1 MAWHR
6 KYRPKIIAELDIVQV
21 RNSLE
26 AMMKAGKIPQSLIF
40 AGPKGTG
47 KTSAS
52 RILALLLNDPKNE
65 ELVDQLYFGKSSK
78 KKKQLIFQEP
88 ESNSS
93 LAEKVYRG
101 QSFLVHELD
110 AASNRGIDDIRL
122 LKERI
127 ALPPQGAKMAVY
139 ILDEVHMLTTEAFN
153 AFLKILEEPPPH
165 VVFILATTE
174 LQKLPATIISRCTLL
189 NFHKA
194 SEKEILRSLERVL
207 KAEKIKYKKE
217 DLIQIAHR
225 ADGSFRDAVK
235 NLELACQSGKLQ
247 MEVLKAY
254 LGQDNLIYIK
264 ELLSLLLAKDVK
276 AISLIFEELRSKNY
290 QQKDFYKDLLEFLH
304 NDLLINLGIKEG
316 AAFTEAKIDQ
326 FLLKE
331 LSVSNLQQELPINF
345 LALELIFLAIIDRS
359 KEQEKKQ
366 DNSEQNNQN
375 SLLSKKTI
383 FSKSKKK
390 SQIEVK
396 KIDTL
401 SSEIIK
407 DKNLVKNPVKNSGSS
422 LSTVSPNELW
432 QKLLEFVAKENFSLS
447 ALLRACRLEEL
458 INGTA
463 RILVFYDF
471 HKEQLEQ
478 QKYQT
483 LLDQS
488 CQSLLG
494 EKLQFDF
501 ILSKA
506 PEAEKNDL
514 LETAKDVL
522 I

>member
-1 MAWHR
+1 MAWYR
-6 KYRPKIIAELDIVQV
+6 QYRPKIIAELDIVQV

-65 ELVDQLYFGKSSK
+65 DLVDQLYFSKNPK

-88 ESNSS
+88 DPNTS

-101 QSFLVHELD
+101 QSYLVHELD

-153 AFLKILEEPPPH
+153 AFLKILEEPPSH

-194 SEKEILRSLERVL
+194 SEEEIVTSLERVL
-207 KAEKIKYKKE
+207 KTEKIKYEKE
-217 DLIQIAHR
+217 DLIKIAHR

-235 NLELACQSGKLQ
+235 NLELACQSGQLQ
-247 MEVLKAY
+247 MEVLNAY

-264 ELLSLLLAKDVK
+264 ELLKCLLAKDAK

-304 NDLLINLGIKEG
+304 DDLLINFGVKEG
-316 AAFTEAKIDQ
+316 KAFTEAKIDQ

-331 LSVSNLQQELPINF
+331 LSTNNF
-345 LALELIFLAIIDRS
+345 EW
-359 KEQEKKQ
+359 KE
-366 DNSEQNNQN
+366 
-375 SLLSKKTI
+375 
-383 FSKSKKK
+383 
-390 SQIEVK
+390 
-396 KIDTL
+396 
-401 SSEIIK
+401 
-407 DKNLVKNPVKNSGSS
+407 
-422 LSTVSPNELW
+422 
-432 QKLLEFVAKENFSLS
+432 
-447 ALLRACRLEEL
+447 
-458 INGTA
+458 
-463 RILVFYDF
+463 
-471 HKEQLEQ
+471 
-478 QKYQT
+478 
-483 LLDQS
+483 
-488 CQSLLG
+488 
-494 EKLQFDF
+494 
-501 ILSKA
+501 
-506 PEAEKNDL
+506 
-514 LETAKDVL
+514 
-522 I
+522 

>member
-1 MAWHR
+1 MAWYR
-6 KYRPKIIAELDIVQV
+6 QYRPKIIAELDIVQV
-21 RNSLE
+21 RDSLQ

-65 ELVDQLYFGKSSK
+65 ELVDQLYFGQDSKQKKS
-78 KKKQLIFQEP
+78 LTFQEP
-88 ESNSS
+88 DPNSS
-93 LAEKVYRG
+93 LANKVYQG

-194 SEKEILRSLERVL
+194 NEEEIVASLERVL
-207 KAEKIKYKKE
+207 KAEKIKYQKE
-217 DLIQIAHR
+217 DLFKIAHR

-235 NLELACQSGKLQ
+235 NLELACQSGQLQ
-247 MEVLKAY
+247 METLNAY
-254 LGQDNLIYIK
+254 LGQDNLTYIK
-264 ELLSLLLAKDVK
+264 ELLSLLLAKDAK
-276 AISLIFEELRSKNY
+276 AISLIFEELRAKNY

-304 NDLLINLGIKEG
+304 EDLLINLGIKEG
-316 AAFTEAKIDQ
+316 EAFTEAKIDQ

-331 LSVSNLQQELPINF
+331 LCTISLQQELPINF

-359 KEQEKKQ
+359 NEQGKKQ
-366 DNSEQNNQN
+366 DNTDQNNQ
-375 SLLSKKTI
+375 SSSSSKKTI
-383 FSKSKKK
+383 FNKSKKK
-390 SQIEVK
+390 SQFESKNINSLNGELTKDEKPRK
-396 KIDTL
+396 KI
-401 SSEIIK
+401 S
-407 DKNLVKNPVKNSGSS
+407 SS
-422 LSTVSPNELW
+422 LSAISPSELW
-432 QKLLEFVAKENFSLS
+432 QKLLEFVDKENFSLS
-447 ALLRACRLEEL
+447 ALLRACRLEEV

-478 QKYQT
+478 QKYQV

-488 CQSLLG
+488 CQHLLG
-494 EKLQFDF
+494 EKLEFDF
-501 ILSKA
+501 VLTKA
-506 PEAEKNDL
+506 PKVEESDL

>member
-1 MAWHR
+1 MAWYR
-6 KYRPKIIAELDIVQV
+6 QYRPKIIAELDIVEV
-21 RNSLE
+21 RESLE

-52 RILALLLNDPKNE
+52 RILALLLNDAKNE
-65 ELVDQLYFGKSSK
+65 QLVEQLYFGKDSK
-78 KKKQLIFQEP
+78 KKKLVFQEP
-88 ESNSS
+88 DPNSD
-93 LAEKVYRG
+93 LAQKVYRG

-194 SEKEILRSLERVL
+194 SEEEIIASLERVL
-207 KAEKIKYKKE
+207 KAENIKYQKE
-217 DLIQIAHR
+217 DLKKIANR

-235 NLELACQSGKLQ
+235 NLELACQSGKLNI
-247 MEVLKAY
+247 ETIKAY
-254 LGQDNLIYIK
+254 LGQDNIAYIK
-264 ELLSLLLAKDVK
+264 KLLTLLFKKDAK
-276 AISLIFEELRSKNY
+276 AITQLFEELRAKNY
-290 QQKDFYKDLLEFLH
+290 QEKDFYKDLLEFLH
-304 NDLLINLGIKEG
+304 TDLLINLAVKDGE
-316 AAFTEAKIDQ
+316 AFSEAKIDQ

-331 LSVSNLQQELPINF
+331 LSKNDLQLDLPINF
-345 LALELIFLAIIDRS
+345 LALELIFLSIIDRS
-359 KEQEKKQ
+359 NERGKKPN
-366 DNSEQNNQN
+366 NSNQN
-375 SLLSKKTI
+375 PKNSLSSEEKNTK
-383 FSKSKKK
+383 KSKKK
-390 SQIEVK
+390 IKIEEK
-396 KIDTL
+396 SL
-401 SSEIIK
+401 NNFNNEF
-407 DKNLVKNPVKNSGSS
+407 KNKQESTTSLKSS
-422 LSTVSPNELW
+422 LSGVSAKELW
-432 QKLLEFVAKENFSLS
+432 QKLLDFVDKENFSLS
-447 ALLRACRLEEL
+447 ALLRACKLEEV

-488 CQSLLG
+488 CQNLLG
-494 EKLQFDF
+494 EKLEFDF
-501 ILSKA
+501 VLSKA
-506 PEAEKNDL
+506 PVTEDNNL